1 MDHFILEYENLLEK
15 AEAQGAGWTPTAS
28 SSLYN
33 AMIYPIVN
41 YTIAGVAWY
50 QGEANNERASD
61 YGVMFDAMIR
71 GWRNAFHR
79 YLPFYFVQIAPWNG
93 YAGKNAAYLR
103 EQQADVANTLRN
115 TGMIVISD
123 LVNDISDIHPSLKR
137 QVGERLAN
145 VALKETYHKE
155 GISPYSP
162 MLKSYKIEGR
172 KVIVTTTAVGKLKC
186 KDKNITNFEIVD
198 AEGNLYPAKASLLK
212 NGEICVTADNVKN
225 RLVYVIVLQMML
237 FQIYLM
243 LTGCHWH
250 HLELIERNEK
260 VFIEYFI

>member
-79 YLPFYFVQIAPWNG
+79 YLPFI
-93 YAGKNAAYLR
+93 L
-103 EQQADVANTLRN
+103 
-115 TGMIVISD
+115 
-123 LVNDISDIHPSLKR
+123 
-137 QVGERLAN
+137 
-145 VALKETYHKE
+145 
-155 GISPYSP
+155 
-162 MLKSYKIEGR
+162 YK
-172 KVIVTTTAVGKLKC
+172 
-186 KDKNITNFEIVD
+186 
-198 AEGNLYPAKASLLK
+198 
-212 NGEICVTADNVKN
+212 
-225 RLVYVIVLQMML
+225 
-237 FQIYLM
+237 
-243 LTGCHWH
+243 
-250 HLELIERNEK
+250 
-260 VFIEYFI
+260 